1 MEVTVSID
9 KKAEKK
15 AKKKKILVLMRVEPE
30 TFRMSGEDHNHYT
43 TVTCLLKWSK
53 VIFMF
58 FPYACH

>member
-15 AKKKKILVLMRVEPE
+15 AKKILVLMRLEPG

-43 TVTCLLKWSK
+43 MVTHILKRSK